1 MMGCFGQ
8 RWVAA
13 GPSRISESSKL
24 WEVAINVSVDEAG
37 SPGWSTHQN
46 PQDYVNHGGQKG
58 VGYFRQNPTTK
69 KGTLEVWPTKKQQ
82 KAR

>member
-1 MMGCFGQ
+1 MAGPLPLSREEMMGCFGQ

-58 VGYFRQNPTTK
+58 VPSGNLT
-69 KGTLEVWPTKKQQ
+69 
-82 KAR
+82 